1 MIEDPPSENSPV
13 SEKIPE
19 TPPEH
24 AARGAADGPPLV
36 RAMSPV
42 QAYAFGA
49 LLLLLFFM
57 VCRLFAP
64 FFTVLLWSILL
75 YVLISPIHHRVI
87 RNLDFSSAKGRV
99 LKNFWAAVF
108 ALGTAVVIMIPLSF
122 TASLFSRQ
130 IVELMRYIR
139 ELFNQRPDGL
149 SNLFNSLSVFIA
161 DISQNQIRVSGVEI
175 ERWLLDSLSGG
186 LQQLISLSSVVAR
199 NIGTFFVGLVLTI
212 FTLFFFYAD
221 GPYLSRLVIHAIP
234 IRRAYMRTL
243 MGKFM
248 DITRNLFLGYILVA
262 LIQATL
268 AYIIFTIFRVS
279 GALVLAG
286 LTFIC
291 VFIPMIGG
299 GLVWLPL
306 GLIRILTGNILNGI
320 LFLVVSGLFISLLDN
335 ILRPM
340 FLKDRIQLHPLIIFF
355 AILGGV
361 SVFGFNGLI
370 LGPMIVI
377 LFLTVLDM
385 FLIEHRIDED

>member
-1 MIEDPPSENSPV
+1 MNGFPPKPPVPEETPGLFPKHEDTGPEESPV
-13 SEKIPE
+13 QGRVI
-19 TPPEH
+19 
-24 AARGAADGPPLV
+24 L
-36 RAMSPV
+36 SPV
-42 QAYAFGA
+42 QAYVLGA
-49 LLLLLFFM
+49 LLILLFII

-64 FFTVLLWSILL
+64 FFTVLLWSTLL
-75 YVLISPIHHRVI
+75 YVLISPLHHRLI
-87 RNLDFSSAKGRV
+87 RNLDFSSIKGRI

-108 ALGTAVVIMIPLSF
+108 ALGTAVLIMIPLTF
-122 TASLFSRQ
+122 IASLFSRQ
-130 IVELMRYIR
+130 IVELMRYVR
-139 ELFNQRPDGL
+139 DLFTQRPDGL
-149 SNLFNSLSVFIA
+149 SDLFNSLSAFIA
-161 DISQNQIRVSGVEI
+161 DISQDQIRLSGADI
-175 ERWLLDSLSGG
+175 ERWLLDSLSSG
-186 LQQLISLSSVVAR
+186 LQRLIALSSIVAK
-199 NIGTFFVGLVLTI
+199 NIGTFFVGVVLMV
-212 FTLFFFYAD
+212 FTLFFFYTD
-221 GPYLSRLVIHAIP
+221 GPYLSRLVTHAIP
-234 IRRAYMRTL
+234 IRRVYMRTL
-243 MGKFM
+243 VGKFM

-268 AYIIFTIFRVS
+268 AYIIFTLFKVS

-306 GLIRILTGNILNGI
+306 GLIRIITGNVFNGI
-320 LFLVVSGLFISLLDN
+320 LFLIVSGFFISLLDN
-335 ILRPM
+335 ILRPL

-385 FLIEHRIDED
+385 FLIEHKIGED